1 MLGDEERRLVLKRMQ
16 TGFSLIELMIGL
28 AIVTILLVLG
38 LPAFNIFLQNTQI
51 RNAAETTL
59 AGITLARSEAV
70 RRNATVRFQL
80 VSNLTSGCAL
90 STSSLDWVVSQADPT
105 GACDAAPS
113 ETTAPQLIQKKSA
126 REGSA
131 NVTIATTGGSTLVF
145 NALGRVIGG
154 GITVIN
160 FSNPIGGAC
169 EHVDPTNG
177 TMRCLRV
184 LVSAGG
190 QTKMCD
196 PKVPLSTPPVDPRE
210 CN

>member
-1 MLGDEERRLVLKRMQ
+1 VLKRARL
-16 TGFSLIELMIGL
+16 GFSLIELMIGL
-28 AIVTILLVLG
+28 AIVTILLLLG
-38 LPAFNIFLQNTQI
+38 VPAFQIFLQNTQI

-59 AGITLARSEAV
+59 AGITLARAEAV
-70 RRNATVRFQL
+70 RRNASVRFQL

-90 STSSLDWVVSQADPT
+90 SASSLDWVVSQADPS

-113 ETTAPQLIQKKSA
+113 ETTAPQIIQKKSA
-126 REGSA
+126 REGSS
-131 NVTIATTGGSTLVF
+131 NVVIGTTGGSTIVF

-154 GITVIN
+154 GITTIN
-160 FSNPIGGAC
+160 FSNPIGGTC
-169 EHVDPTNG
+169 EHVDAMNG
-177 TMRCLRV
+177 KMRCLRV

-196 PKVPLSTPPVDPRE
+196 PKVPLNTPPLDPRE

>member
-1 MLGDEERRLVLKRMQ
+1 V
-16 TGFSLIELMIGL
+16 
-28 AIVTILLVLG
+28 
-38 LPAFNIFLQNTQI
+38 
-51 RNAAETTL
+51 
-59 AGITLARSEAV
+59 EAV

-90 STSSLDWVVSQADPT
+90 SASSLDWVVSQADPA

-126 REGSA
+126 REGSS
-131 NVTIATTGGSTLVF
+131 NVVIATTGGSTIVF
-145 NALGRVIGG
+145 NALGRVVGA
-154 GITVIN
+154 GITTIN
-160 FSNPIGGAC
+160 FSNPIGGTC
-169 EHVDPTNG
+169 EDLDPTNG

-184 LVSAGG
+184 LVTVGG

-196 PKVPLSTPPVDPRE
+196 PKVPLNTPPLDPRE